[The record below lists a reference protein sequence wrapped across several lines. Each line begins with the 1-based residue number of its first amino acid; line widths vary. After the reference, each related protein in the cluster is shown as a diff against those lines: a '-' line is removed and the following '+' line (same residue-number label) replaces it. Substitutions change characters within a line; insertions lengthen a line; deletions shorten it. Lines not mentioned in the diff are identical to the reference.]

1 MKEGYKKTELGLL
14 PNEWNINTLG
24 QISSGKGE
32 YGIGA
37 SATDY
42 VEGEPRYLRITD
54 IGESSNLLY
63 DDIKGLDDE
72 SWREYLLEDGDVVF
86 ARTGNTTGK
95 SYVYDT
101 KDGKLVYAG
110 FLIKFKINK
119 NVADKKYIKYI
130 IQSKRYWDWIKVM
143 STRSGQPGINS
154 NEYSTFKIQIPPIKE
169 QEKIADI
176 LSTVDS
182 QIDDTDKLIE
192 KTKVL
197 KKGLMQRLLTKGIGH
212 TQFKKTEVGDIPV
225 EWEVKLLQDLYVE
238 NIRDFGSFST
248 TKLIEYVDSG
258 VPYLR
263 SENFKGNKMLIES
276 ISYITKEVDL
286 LLDKSYVNKGN
297 ILFTKIG
304 NIGSAYLYNGELGEK
319 CNSNATI
326 AKIKVD
332 DEIYSPK
339 YIVYYL
345 ISSQCKKQYIG
356 SIVSTPPRVNMGEI
370 NKLKIAIPSLE
381 EQKRIANILSKVDS
395 QIEGHENRKKKLEEL
410 KKGLM
415 QQLLTGKI
423 RVI

>member
-1 MKEGYKKTELGLL
+1 MKEGYKKTELGLI
-14 PNEWNINTLG
+14 PNEWDVKLLNDICEVNPKKEILNENDRVSFISMEQVSNSGRVINTSDKIYKEVSKGYTGFRNKDVLLAKITPCFENG
-24 QISSGKGE
+24 KRALVDNLINGVGFGSTEFHVLRSKEKISSSNFLYYYINTHRFRSLAELNMTG
-32 YGIGA
+32 
-37 SATDY
+37 SAGQKR
-42 VEGEPRYLRITD
+42 VP
-54 IGESSNLLY
+54 
-63 DDIKGLDDE
+63 
-72 SWREYLLEDGDVVF
+72 
-86 ARTGNTTGK
+86 TTFLNEI
-95 SYVYDT
+95 
-101 KDGKLVYAG
+101 KLV
-110 FLIKFKINK
+110 
-119 NVADKKYIKYI
+119 V
-130 IQSKRYWDWIKVM
+130 
-143 STRSGQPGINS
+143 
-154 NEYSTFKIQIPPIKE
+154 PPLKE

-192 KTKVL
+192 KTKEL

-212 TQFKKTEVGDIPV
+212 TQFKKTEVGEIPV

-332 DEIYSPK
+332 DEIYSSK

-381 EQKRIANILSKVDS
+381 EQKRIANILSEVDS

-415 QQLLTGKI
+415 QQLLTGKV